1 MYFEG
6 PDHLSRFYILFVYCE
21 DPNFVIS
28 VAYKIQF
35 GSKVNQWLLELDT
48 SSSVA
53 FKTARVINTT
63 TTRYQGKYHGYFFV
77 TPLLW
82 LVC

>member
-1 MYFEG
+1 MYYLFMYFEG
-6 PDHLSRFYILFVYCE
+6 PDHMIHFQILFVYCE

-35 GSKVNQWLLELDT
+35 GSKVNQSLLELDT

-53 FKTARVINTT
+53 FKN
-63 TTRYQGKYHGYFFV
+63 
-77 TPLLW
+77 
-82 LVC
+82 C

>member
-1 MYFEG
+1 M
-6 PDHLSRFYILFVYCE
+6 YCE

-35 GSKVNQWLLELDT
+35 GSTVNQSLLELDT

-53 FKTARVINTT
+53 LKLLGLLTQLQQDNKKNIMDIFLLLD
-63 TTRYQGKYHGYFFV
+63 
-77 TPLLW
+77 TPRQW
-82 LVC
+82 L

>member
-6 PDHLSRFYILFVYCE
+6 PDHMSHFYILFVYYE

-28 VAYKIQF
+28 AAYKIQF
-35 GSKVNQWLLELDT
+35 GSKVNESLLELDT

-53 FKTARVINTT
+53 FKN
-63 TTRYQGKYHGYFFV
+63 
-77 TPLLW
+77 
-82 LVC
+82 C

>member
-6 PDHLSRFYILFVYCE
+6 PDHLSRVQLLFVYCE

-35 GSKVNQWLLELDT
+35 GSKVNQLLLELDT

-53 FKTARVINTT
+53 FKT
-63 TTRYQGKYHGYFFV
+63 
-77 TPLLW
+77 
-82 LVC
+82 C

>member
-6 PDHLSRFYILFVYCE
+6 PDYLSRFEILFVYY
-21 DPNFVIS
+21 DNPNFVIS

-35 GSKVNQWLLELDT
+35 GSKVNQSLLELDT

-53 FKTARVINTT
+53 F
-63 TTRYQGKYHGYFFV
+63 
-77 TPLLW
+77 
-82 LVC
+82 